1 MDKSD
6 IEYLITDIISLSED
20 IIIFD
25 LMIENYQGTDKMKEL
40 AKEQL
45 QLLYVNRDL
54 SKQELM
60 DLAE

>member
-6 IEYLITDIISLSED
+6 IEYLITNIIFLSED
-20 IIIFD
+20 IVIMEWALDHCYSSQEII
-25 LMIENYQGTDKMKEL
+25 GL